1 MGKCEALALS
11 KLIYVPGGGVGPAVQ
26 FLDLDGKFVKVM
38 KICNFHIP

>member
-1 MGKCEALALS
+1 MYLAAGRF
-11 KLIYVPGGGVGPAVQ
+11 GGGVGSAVQ